1 MAGARLEQSGEAAS
15 DRRSSSSPPG
25 TPRRRIEAALPAL
38 IIGLTLLVQ
47 VLVWG
52 RAPATGTG
60 GAVLPGLRPVF
71 GAAYAAVLVAA
82 ELAVCRLLGARDTA
96 VWVLVAGA
104 LVGVVFWL
112 ARLAGSHFPFGTAA
126 SATAAAGGVALGAAV
141 WWRRGQ
147 APSPR

>member
-1 MAGARLEQSGEAAS
+1 MAGSRLEQSGEATS
-15 DRRSSSSPPG
+15 DHRSSWSSAG
-25 TPRRRIEAALPAL
+25 APRRRVEAALPAL
-38 IIGLTLLVQ
+38 LMALTLLVQ

-52 RAPATGTG
+52 RAPARGTG

-82 ELAVCRLLGARDTA
+82 ELAVCRLLGAKDAA
-96 VWVLVAGA
+96 VWVLAAGA
-104 LVGVVFWL
+104 IVGLVFWL
-112 ARLAGSHFPFGTAA
+112 ARLSGSHFPFGTAA
-126 SATAAAGGVALGAAV
+126 SATAAAGAVALGAAV

>member
-1 MAGARLEQSGEAAS
+1 VGARLEQSGEATS
-15 DRRSSSSPPG
+15 DRRSRPSPSAA
-25 TPRRRIEAALPAL
+25 PRRRIEAALPAL

-47 VLVWG
+47 LLVWG

-60 GAVLPGLRPVF
+60 GALLPELRPVF
-71 GAAYAAVLVAA
+71 GAAYSAVLVAA
-82 ELAVCRLLGARDTA
+82 ELAVCRLLGVRDAA

-112 ARLAGSHFPFGTAA
+112 ARLAGSHFPFGTAV
-126 SATAAAGGVALGAAV
+126 SATAAAGAVALGAAV